1 MIRKTPIGKKA
12 LAAHK
17 KVNGKIS
24 ITNKAPLKS
33 ARDLHIWYTPG
44 VGAVSAHLADFP
56 RETRDYTIKRNAVA
70 VISDGSA
77 VLGLGNI
84 GPEGAIPVL
93 EGKAMIFKRFAGIDA
108 FPIALA
114 TQDTDEIIRS
124 IKNIAPV
131 FGGINLEDI
140 SAPRC
145 FEIERR
151 LQKELDIPVMHD
163 DQHGT
168 AIVVLAGLLN
178 AFKVA
183 KKNIKESRIVVV
195 GAGPAGVAVA
205 KLLVFYG
212 ITDVIVTDSK
222 GIVSSDRH
230 DMEAYKKE
238 LTAIINPRKISGTVS
253 EALVSADAVV
263 GVSRP
268 GAIHAADISSMNK
281 NAIVF
286 VLANPIPEIMP
297 QDAFRAGALVVA
309 SGRSD
314 FPNQINNA
322 LVFPGVFRGALSNG
336 VKQITMEMK
345 TKAAESLASLVK
357 RPTKN
362 NIIPSVFDR
371 RIVPA
376 IAKAIR

>member
-17 KVNGKIS
+17 KVNGKIG
-24 ITNKAPLKS
+24 IINKAPLKS
-33 ARDLHIWYTPG
+33 AEDLYIWYTPG
-44 VGAVSAHLADFP
+44 VGAVSAHLAEFPEETKDF
-56 RETRDYTIKRNAVA
+56 TMKRNAVA

-114 TQDTDEIIRS
+114 TQDTDEIVRT

-145 FEIERR
+145 FEIEER

-183 KKNIKESRIVVV
+183 KKNIKKSRIVVV

-205 KLLVFYG
+205 KLLVSYG
-212 ITDVIVTDSK
+212 IADITVTDSK
-222 GIVSSDRH
+222 GIVSKDRH
-230 DMEAYKKE
+230 GMEAYKKN
-238 LTAIINPRKISGTVS
+238 LAAITNVRGIFGTVS
-253 EALVSADAVV
+253 DALVSADAVV

-268 GAIHAADISSMNK
+268 GALQAKDIASMNK

-297 QDAFRAGALVVA
+297 QDALCAGALVVA

-314 FPNQINNA
+314 FPNQVNNA
-322 LVFPGVFRGALSNG
+322 LVYPGVFRGALSNG
-336 VKQITMEMK
+336 VKQITTEMK
-345 TKAAESLASLVK
+345 IKAAESLAALVE
-357 RPTKN
+357 RPAAN
-362 NIIPSVFDR
+362 RIIPSVFDK